1 MMKKALKALTG
12 TAAALAMAVSPT
24 YALANSDI
32 GHADRGNGIGAE
44 EIIAGAVVIGGIA
57 ALAGAFDGDDRANN
71 FQRTNWRG
79 DLRRGSRG
87 FNNGLIGPR
96 RAINRCTRAA
106 ERRAS
111 RIYGPANVTQIR
123 DVDRTRF
130 GYRIRGRIVV
140 QDRFRGF
147 RNVDR
152 GRFTCRIDGNRVSAL
167 NLRRL
172 GNGR

>member
-1 MMKKALKALTG
+1 MKKILKALTG
-12 TAAALAMAVSPT
+12 TAAAFAMAVTPS
-24 YALANSDI
+24 YAFANVDD
-32 GHADRGNGIGAE
+32 DRGGIGAG

-57 ALAGAFDGDDRANN
+57 ALAGAFDRNDRANN
-71 FQRTNWRG
+71 FHRNNWRG
-79 DLRRGSRG
+79 DWRRGNRG
-87 FNNGLIGPR
+87 FNNGFIGPR
-96 RAINRCTRAA
+96 RAVNRCVRAA

-140 QDRFRGF
+140 EDRFRGF
-147 RNVDR
+147 RNIDR
-152 GRFTCRIDGNRVSAL
+152 GRFTCRVDNGRISGIQ
-167 NLRRL
+167 LRRL